1 MRYRAG
7 ARTRVRGMTL
17 LELLVALSIMAIS
30 LALIYRAV
38 GGSARGVSKLEQNQ
52 GVALLADSLMDAFPM
67 VDPGGTQA
75 SGQDGIYTW
84 QVASAPFSVSDLPET
99 AVPLH
104 ALRITISAENRSW
117 VFETLRPQRPLQQ
130 GEVTR

>member
-1 MRYRAG
+1 
-7 ARTRVRGMTL
+7 MTL
-17 LELLVALSIMAIS
+17 LELLVALTIMAIS
-30 LALIYRAV
+30 VALIYRAV
-38 GGSARGVSKLEQNQ
+38 GGSARGVTQLERNQ
-52 GVALLADSLMDAFPM
+52 GAAMLAESLMDAFSM

-75 SGQDGIYTW
+75 SGQDGLYTW
-84 QVASAPFSVSDLPET
+84 QVASAPFLAGDLPET

-104 ALRITISAENRSW
+104 ALRITIALEGRNW

>member
-1 MRYRAG
+1 MRRRAG

-38 GGSARGVSKLEQNQ
+38 GGSARGVAKLEQNQ

-75 SGQDGIYTW
+75 SGQDGIYAW
-84 QVASAPFSVSDLPET
+84 QVTSAPFPVSDLPGT

-117 VFETLRPQRPLQQ
+117 VFETLRPQRPLQP

>member
-1 MRYRAG
+1 MRRRAV

-38 GGSARGVSKLEQNQ
+38 GGSARGVAKLEQNQ

-75 SGQDGIYTW
+75 SGQDGAYAW
-84 QVASAPFSVSDLPET
+84 QVASAPFPVGDLPET

-104 ALRITISAENRSW
+104 ALRITISAEGRSW
-117 VFETLRPQRPLQQ
+117 VFDTLRPQRPLQQ

>member
-1 MRYRAG
+1 MRRRA
-7 ARTRVRGMTL
+7 ASRPRVRGMTL

-38 GGSARGVSKLEQNQ
+38 GGSARGVSKLEQR
-52 GVALLADSLMDAFPM
+52 
-67 VDPGGTQA
+67 
-75 SGQDGIYTW
+75 QDGVYAW
-84 QVASAPFSVSDLPET
+84 QVASAPFSVGGLPET

-104 ALRITISAENRSW
+104 ALRITISVENRSW

>member
-1 MRYRAG
+1 
-7 ARTRVRGMTL
+7 MTL

-75 SGQDGIYTW
+75 SGQDGAYAW
-84 QVASAPFSVSDLPET
+84 QVASAPFPVADLPET

-104 ALRITISAENRSW
+104 ALRITISTEGRSW

-130 GEVTR
+130 GEVAR

>member
-1 MRYRAG
+1 MRRRA
-7 ARTRVRGMTL
+7 ASRPRVRGMTL

-75 SGQDGIYTW
+75 SGQDGVYAW
-84 QVASAPFSVSDLPET
+84 QVASAPFSVGGLPET

-104 ALRITISAENRSW
+104 ALRITISVENRSW
-117 VFETLRPQRPLQQ
+117 IFETLRPQRPLQQ

>member
-1 MRYRAG
+1 MRRRA
-7 ARTRVRGMTL
+7 ASRPRVRGMTL

-38 GGSARGVSKLEQNQ
+38 GGSARGVAKLEQNQ

-75 SGQDGIYTW
+75 SGQDGIYAW
-84 QVASAPFSVSDLPET
+84 QVASAPFPASDLPET

-117 VFETLRPQRPLQQ
+117 VFETLRPQRPLQP
-130 GEVTR
+130 GEVAR